1 MLKEQS
7 VVFRKDAVACGVTI
21 TLNILLS
28 GKGNTNG
35 SSVKEEHKRTC
46 LTVKH
51 GWRNIDVGFTCR
63 CKVMPSFG
71 LICPMG
77 K

>member
-1 MLKEQS
+1 MLKEQP
-7 VVFRKDAVACGVTI
+7 VGFRNGAVACGVTL
-21 TLNILLS
+21 TLNILPN
-28 GKGNTNG
+28 GKGITKG

-51 GWRNIDVGFTCR
+51 GWRNTDVGFTGR
-63 CKVMPSFG
+63 CVVMPGFG
-71 LICPMG
+71 LTCPMG